1 LRGTG
6 CTRALTGPYR
16 KKSSIAVNR
25 AVIPAARAHVA
36 LWTGIAAKPNFESN
50 PTRDERL
57 DMALQDQQAEP
68 SMEEILASIRRIISE
83 EEQTPTAEP
92 VLDLTQT
99 DEPQTEVED
108 DIVFEAVEQVVA
120 QETVTAP
127 TPAPTPTQIET
138 PMPTTATVITPTADT
153 ILSPPTASAAAGAL
167 ARLAGTLRVSDTPG
181 QTVEGVVRELLKPM
195 LKEWLDKNLPSIV
208 ESRVEAELERI
219 ARLAR

>member
-1 LRGTG
+1 
-6 CTRALTGPYR
+6 
-16 KKSSIAVNR
+16 
-25 AVIPAARAHVA
+25 
-36 LWTGIAAKPNFESN
+36 
-50 PTRDERL
+50 
-57 DMALQDQQAEP
+57 MALQDQQAEP

-99 DEPQTEVED
+99 DEPQVED

-120 QETVTAP
+120 EETYAPAP

-138 PMPTTATVITPTADT
+138 IMPSQATAVAPTVDS
-153 ILSPPTASAAAGAL
+153 ILSPPTTNAAAGAL
-167 ARLAGTLRVSDTPG
+167 ARLAGTLRISDTPG

-195 LKEWLDKNLPSIV
+195 LKEWLDRNLPAIV